1 MFRWLLGLWRSLFGR
16 APAGD
21 PPSPSAPSFR
31 LPAGGARVV
40 REIEVAGF
48 KVQVMELTVA
58 DIRAWLKDSG
68 MVSGDL
74 VDAALFEEFS
84 LPDVVRMTDLTTE
97 SLALLAPSDIR
108 QVMAACEQVNADFF
122 AMRSRALALG
132 RAALSGGSKPPL

>member
-1 MFRWLLGLWRSLFGR
+1 MIRWLLGLWRALFGR

-21 PPSPSAPSFR
+21 PPSPSSPSFR

-58 DIRAWLKDSG
+58 EIRAWLKDSG

-74 VDAALFEEFS
+74 VDAALFENFS

-97 SLALLAPSDIR
+97 SIATLTPSDIH
-108 QVMAACEQVNADFF
+108 QVMAVCEEVNADFF

-132 RAALSGGSKPPL
+132 RAALSGVSKPPL